1 MKKLIRYIRYLEKC
15 KILVLE
21 FIILIITKYAIV
33 VNLTNSKLNIPVIRV
48 IVFKDLVYRRFQKQI
63 VLFSNK

>member
-1 MKKLIRYIRYLEKC
+1 MLIRYIRYLEKC